1 MGNVNIF
8 VPVLAANKSDGPVAN
23 RSIIFVS
30 ARMDSASIFDGL
42 SVGADSAI
50 TGMATLV
57 AITDMIYQFKSNI
70 RDGDI
75 QNVFLVFF
83 NGEAF
88 DYIGSGRMAYDMSLG
103 SFHFFVRVFR

>member
-8 VPVLAANKSDGPVAN
+8 VPVLAANKSDGPVSN

-42 SVGADSAI
+42 SIGADSAI

-57 AITDMIYQFKSNI
+57 AIADMIFQFKSDI
-70 RDGDI
+70 RRGDI
-75 QNVFLVFF
+75 ENVFLVLF

-88 DYIGSGRMAYDMSLG
+88 DYIGSSRMAYDMTLG
-103 SFHFFVRVFR
+103 RFHFL